1 LLGVY
6 LVASAAMQVIISFRM
21 GEATRGQAL
30 LFVNGATSLVLGI
43 LAFRH
48 ISNAVQLLAIAVGV
62 ALLFRGM
69 ATMVYGISDS
79 DANDGGWTISFGT
92 ITAVTG
98 VVLMALPFTSVA
110 TLATVVG
117 FCLVV
122 LGVLEIIS
130 SYEIRVSKIAF
141 RRRPPRRDSANQDG
155 RVVARGRHHDPDT
168 GAGVPQ
174 STTGQRPP
182 VCRLTVPWPCL
193 PIPACRAID
202 RGRGCQ
208 RRVVVPSKIFRAD
221 DARGRCTRQCA
232 EP

>member
-1 LLGVY
+1 MTPDPQATSAPKPARRRAGTRRSALKTHTPSAKSRDLWKPTLLSGALAVILGGWILLWPNISIEAAAILLGVY
-6 LVASAAMQVIISFRM
+6 LVASAAMQVIIGSSM

-62 ALLFRGM
+62 PLLFRGM

-92 ITAVTG
+92 ITAVAG
-98 VVLMALPFTSVA
+98 IMLMALPLTSVA

-130 SYEIRVSKIAF
+130 SYEIRMSEIAF
-141 RRRPPRRDSANQDG
+141 RRRHASP
-155 RVVARGRHHDPDT
+155 
-168 GAGVPQ
+168 
-174 STTGQRPP
+174 
-182 VCRLTVPWPCL
+182 
-193 PIPACRAID
+193 
-202 RGRGCQ
+202 
-208 RRVVVPSKIFRAD
+208 
-221 DARGRCTRQCA
+221 
-232 EP
+232 

>member
-1 LLGVY
+1 MKTPTPPAKSRDLWKPPLSGVLAVILGGWMLLWPNISIEAAAILLGVY

-48 ISNAVQLLAIAVGV
+48 IANAVQLLAIAVGV

-79 DANDGGWTISFGT
+79 DANDGGWTILFGT
-92 ITAVTG
+92 VTAVAG
-98 VVLMALPFTSVA
+98 VVLMALPLTSIT

-122 LGVLEIIS
+122 LGVLEMIS
-130 SYEIRVSKIAF
+130 SYEIRVSEIGF
-141 RRRPPRRDSANQDG
+141 RRRPAS
-155 RVVARGRHHDPDT
+155 
-168 GAGVPQ
+168 
-174 STTGQRPP
+174 S
-182 VCRLTVPWPCL
+182 
-193 PIPACRAID
+193 
-202 RGRGCQ
+202 
-208 RRVVVPSKIFRAD
+208 
-221 DARGRCTRQCA
+221 
-232 EP
+232 

>member
-1 LLGVY
+1 MTRDPQATSAARPARRQAGAPPSAVKTRTALAKSRDLWKPTLLSGALAVILGGWILLWPNISIEAVAILQGVY
-6 LVASAAMQVIISFRM
+6 LVSSAAMQVIIGFSM

-62 ALLFRGM
+62 PLLFRGM

-79 DANDGGWTISFGT
+79 DANDGGWTILFGT
-92 ITAVTG
+92 VTAVAG
-98 VVLMALPFTSVA
+98 VMLMALPLTSVA

-130 SYEIRVSKIAF
+130 SYEIRVSEIEF
-141 RRRPPRRDSANQDG
+141 RR
-155 RVVARGRHHDPDT
+155 
-168 GAGVPQ
+168 
-174 STTGQRPP
+174 
-182 VCRLTVPWPCL
+182 
-193 PIPACRAID
+193 
-202 RGRGCQ
+202 
-208 RRVVVPSKIFRAD
+208 
-221 DARGRCTRQCA
+221 
-232 EP
+232 